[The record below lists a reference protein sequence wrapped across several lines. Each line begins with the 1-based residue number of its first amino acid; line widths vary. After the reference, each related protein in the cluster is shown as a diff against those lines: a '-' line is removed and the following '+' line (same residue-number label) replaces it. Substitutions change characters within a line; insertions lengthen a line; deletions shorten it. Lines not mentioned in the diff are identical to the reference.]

1 MNDPLPTK
9 RGGLVPTTVNSLR
22 HPFRLLVVATDSP
35 ETDAAPARATVERHR
50 RSGLEVLV
58 VAPASGG
65 WLERWTSDDR
75 PRREAEARLRRCLDE
90 LRAEGVQAEGLV
102 GDSDLRL
109 AIEDALRLFDADE
122 VVVASDVGA
131 PGRAHSR
138 FTGGSQSRPRA
149 A

>member
-1 MNDPLPTK
+1 MPAIVD
-9 RGGLVPTTVNSLR
+9 SLR
-22 HPFRLLVVATDSP
+22 RPYRLLVVADEAP
-35 ETDAAPARATVERHR
+35 EPHAPPARDVVELHR

-65 WLERWTSDDR
+65 WLERLTSDDR

-102 GDSDLRL
+102 GDADLRL
-109 AIEDALRLFDADE
+109 AIEDALRLFDADQ
-122 VVVASDVGA
+122 VVFASGPERHVGA
-131 PGRAHSR
+131 I
-138 FTGGSQSRPRA
+138 A